1 MGRHAGRRNRR
12 PGPFPALG
20 GLEIRPAGS
29 LRAPRRDREA
39 LTQVRWLHA
48 SQSPPAPMQRRQ
60 VGSPGFNELPP
71 LQADKTQPTRG
82 AARRHPG
89 EPRPHPTTSRVT
101 HLKPTTHCSAL
112 GSSKSQTTTPNS
124 RSSLWRMTDA
134 LQAAGPGPLKDPI
147 TGILPTA
154 LWEQLIRMRKPVPG
168 PRPERKEGP
177 RPEPRLV

>member
-1 MGRHAGRRNRR
+1 MDWEGRRCPEARMER
-12 PGPFPALG
+12 GWGGHCQEGCRSSKKQVALAG

-134 LQAAGPGPLKDPI
+134 LQAAGPDP
-147 TGILPTA
+147 
-154 LWEQLIRMRKPVPG
+154 KPSLEDT
-168 PRPERKEGP
+168 RQC
-177 RPEPRLV
+177 